1 MTDRGCVRKHFYFA
15 ELDEF
20 NSFVSF
26 FVFII
31 IHQIFQFQ
39 VLFKF
44 TNIMLLRLNRKS
56 TKVDS
61 SNCENRI

>member
-31 IHQIFQFQ
+31 IHQIFQCK
-39 VLFKF
+39 VLFKIYKY
-44 TNIMLLRLNRKS
+44 NLI
-56 TKVDS
+56 KVK
-61 SNCENRI
+61 

>member
-31 IHQIFQFQ
+31 IHQTR
-39 VLFKF
+39 V
-44 TNIMLLRLNRKS
+44 RLDFV
-56 TKVDS
+56 TIQ
-61 SNCENRI
+61 NRILKLNY